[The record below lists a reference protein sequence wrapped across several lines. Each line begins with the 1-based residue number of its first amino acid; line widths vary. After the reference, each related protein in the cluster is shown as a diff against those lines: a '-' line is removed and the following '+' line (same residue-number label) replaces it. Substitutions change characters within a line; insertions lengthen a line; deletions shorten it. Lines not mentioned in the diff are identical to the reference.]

1 MKVSKQ
7 QAELNREAILNC
19 AAKVFRE
26 RGFDGV
32 GVSDLAKAA
41 GLTHGGLYAHFE
53 NKEALALEATQR
65 ARAQQ
70 KVVLDT
76 YASGRNRLKAI
87 MEMYLSPSH
96 RDNPGAGCPMA
107 ANATE
112 VVRQSSELQQAFVE
126 GIDDLI
132 ALVEAEIHDSSDAQT
147 HALAVLTAAT
157 MLGGLTMA
165 RIYAKTAPVK
175 SNDVLRILQSELL
188 HLHAE
193 RH

>member
-7 QAELNREAILNC
+7 RAELNREAILNC

-41 GLTHGGLYAHFE
+41 GLTHGGVYAHFK

-65 ARAQQ
+65 ARLQQ
-70 KVVLDT
+70 KAALET
-76 YASGRNRLKAI
+76 YAEGRNRLEAI
-87 MEMYLSPSH
+87 LGLYLSPSH
-96 RDNPGAGCPMA
+96 RDDPGAGCPMA

-112 VVRQSSELQQAFVE
+112 VVRQSPELQRAFVE

-132 ALVEAEIHDSSDAQT
+132 ALIEVEIQKPSDGIEA
-147 HALAVLTAAT
+147 HALAVVTSAA

-165 RIYAKTAPVK
+165 RIYAKTAPDK
-175 SNDVLRILQSELL
+175 SSHVLSI
-188 HLHAE
+188 LHAQLV
-193 RH
+193 RMHA